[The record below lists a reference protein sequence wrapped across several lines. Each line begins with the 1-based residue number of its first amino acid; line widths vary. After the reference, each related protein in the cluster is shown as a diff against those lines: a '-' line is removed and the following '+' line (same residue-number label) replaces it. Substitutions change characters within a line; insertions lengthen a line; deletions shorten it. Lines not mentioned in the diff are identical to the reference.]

1 MTFLDGISRPKGARL
16 LLAFSAY
23 GHAVRRAETG
33 ASTMLIEDARYRK
46 QCIEN
51 LEVSDVR
58 NLGLGLKQRANLA
71 KRLP

>member
-23 GHAVRRAETG
+23 GHAVRRAVTG
-33 ASTMLIEDARYRK
+33 TIEDARYRK

-58 NLGLGLKQRANLA
+58 NLGLGLKQPVNLA
-71 KRLP
+71 QRLP